1 MRFPT
6 THSRK
11 RGTRTIDLD
20 RGIDTVV
27 GVRPK
32 AGAHVEP
39 IGGRNLHIEALRG
52 IAALAVVGYHLAAVT
67 RWPRSFPP
75 RLLLSNGD
83 AGVTLFFV
91 LSGFLLWRPFAAAV
105 LNGERMPNARQY
117 LVNRFLR
124 IVPACWVAL
133 VVTMMFL
140 GGRANGGAWRYFLF
154 AQNYSKDSFFG
165 VISPAWS
172 LVLEMHFYLAL
183 PAVGFI
189 AAAVAMQARDRAG
202 RARVLY
208 GVVGLWFAASFG
220 YKLFALG
227 VQHREPS
234 DVMVWFNFP
243 AKAHLFAFGM
253 LLATWHAIDRRRGPI
268 GRRISKPVAWLV
280 PAAGATIVAAAV
292 AVRYRSP
299 LTQIMFDTATAAGF
313 MLLVYPVAF
322 SEYPKTFVSRLT
334 SRRALQRTGESSYS
348 LYLWHH
354 PLIGFMAAHG
364 ILRASMG
371 ALLPNMA
378 ITLLVCVGVALVS
391 YRFVEKPFLTLR
403 RRWDVARPTKTIDL
417 ARGTVVDAAEATPN

>member
-6 THSRK
+6 TNPRK

-20 RGIDTVV
+20 RGIEEVV

-91 LSGFLLWRPFAAAV
+91 LSGFLLWRPFAAAG
-105 LNGERMPNARQY
+105 LRGQRMPNARQY
-117 LVNRFLR
+117 VANRLLR

-133 VVTMMFL
+133 TVTMVVL
-140 GGRANGGAWRYFLF
+140 GAPARGGAWRYFLF
-154 AQNYSKDSFFG
+154 AQNYSADSFFG
-165 VISPAWS
+165 VIPPAWS
-172 LVLEMHFYLAL
+172 LVLEMHFYLVL
-183 PAVGFI
+183 PIVGLI

-202 RARVLY
+202 RARALY
-208 GVVGLWFAASFG
+208 GIVGLWFAASFG
-220 YKLFALG
+220 YKLIALG
-227 VQHREPS
+227 VQHRKAS

-253 LLATWHAIDRRRGPI
+253 LLATWHAVDRRRGPLA
-268 GRRISKPVAWLV
+268 RRFANAPWLL
-280 PAAGATIVAAAV
+280 PAAGAALVTLAV
-292 AVRYRSP
+292 AVRYQSGI
-299 LTQIMFDTATAAGF
+299 TQVMFDTVTALGF
-313 MLLVYPVAF
+313 TMLVYPVAF
-322 SEYPKTFVSRLT
+322 SEYPKTFVSRVT
-334 SRRALQRTGESSYS
+334 SVRSLQRTGVSSYS

-364 ILRASMG
+364 LLGASMG
-371 ALLPNMA
+371 RLLPNMA
-378 ITLLVCVGVALVS
+378 ITLSVCLGVAWVS
-391 YRFVEKPFLTLR
+391 YRYVEKPFLALR
-403 RRWDVARPTKTIDL
+403 RRWDVGRPTRTIDL
-417 ARGTVVDAAEATPN
+417 ERATIVAEATPN